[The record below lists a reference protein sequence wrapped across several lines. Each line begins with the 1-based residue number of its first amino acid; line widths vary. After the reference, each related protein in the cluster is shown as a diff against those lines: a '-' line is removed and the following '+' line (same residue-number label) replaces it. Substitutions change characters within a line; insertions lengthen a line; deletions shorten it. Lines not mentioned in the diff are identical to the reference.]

1 MCWIEGILLS
11 SQNEVRLTL
20 DLIGI
25 FATCG
30 VRDAHDLVIDINNK
44 VMLAHQSATY
54 DKRVSVLDIDGDTV
68 AISVLTVKILTGV
81 PIEDV
86 WLIHRTQLKS
96 QDRKRSKVVIRAIRE
111 LLNAISEAQVSQ
123 SVKLHVTLAVVNR
136 ISRTEIL

>member
-1 MCWIEGILLS
+1 MS

-81 PIEDV
+81 PIKDV

-111 LLNAISEAQVSQ
+111 LLNAVSEAQVSQ